1 MIADTASPEPP
12 RLTDVVMLAAVW
24 TAAIGAAL
32 AAILYASGCRSLGAV
47 EPVVVHVIDTADEVC
62 PAVVLFLPEVGRVC
76 TLLHQAERIVR
87 VLSEAKAAGQA
98 ATLDVAGRR
107 VVIPAS
113 DVGAVLAAVA
123 EPVAA
128 AKAGAK

>member
-1 MIADTASPEPP
+1 MIPDTAAPEPP
-12 RLTDVVMLAAVW
+12 RLTGVVMLAAVW
-24 TAAIGAAL
+24 TAAIVAAL
-32 AAILYASGCRSLGAV
+32 AAILYASGCKTLGAA

-76 TLLHQAERIVR
+76 TLLNQAERILR
-87 VLSEAKAAGQA
+87 VLQEAKASGQA
-98 ATLDVAGRR
+98 VTLDVGGRR
-107 VVIPAS
+107 VVIPAQ

-128 AKAGAK
+128 AKGGR

>member
-1 MIADTASPEPP
+1 MRYIP
-12 RLTDVVMLAAVW
+12 
-24 TAAIGAAL
+24 AAIAVALFAMAITGAGCKTLGAA
-32 AAILYASGCRSLGAV
+32 

-62 PAVVLFLPEVGRVC
+62 PAVVLFLPEVGKVC

-98 ATLDVAGRR
+98 VTLDVGGRR